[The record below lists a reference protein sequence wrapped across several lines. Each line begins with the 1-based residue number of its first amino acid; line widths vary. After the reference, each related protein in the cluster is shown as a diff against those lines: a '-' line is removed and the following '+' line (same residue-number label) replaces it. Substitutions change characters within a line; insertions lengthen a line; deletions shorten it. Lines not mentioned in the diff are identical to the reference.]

1 MQVNFTNLYKL
12 IPEKKKILRKIN
24 TLISNSK
31 FIGGK
36 EVKIFENN
44 FSNFVKAKYCIT
56 VGNGTDALEIA
67 LMSLNLK
74 KGSEIIRLKK

>member
-1 MQVNFTNLYKL
+1 MSVNFTNLYKL

-24 TLISNSK
+24 TLIRNSK

-44 FSNFVKAKYCIT
+44 FSSFVKDLVKILSKHSMIKT
-56 VGNGTDALEIA
+56 NQNVFNIA
-67 LMSLNLK
+67 
-74 KGSEIIRLKK
+74 